1 MTNNL
6 YFKITILGD
15 DNVGKSSV
23 LSMLS
28 GEKFDKE
35 TSLMTLSIDYI
46 LDNINIDNKKI
57 QVKVFDTPGIERLR
71 ATSLSTVKFSEGI
84 ILLFSVD
91 NTYSFNSLN
100 SWLEEIIKIANSDPV
115 IYIVGNKIDIEN
127 RKVLKE
133 EGMKYAEEK
142 GLKYY
147 EVSAMNEY
155 NIKKTF
161 LELYEDIYN
170 KNKNNLKYN
179 EYLKLKKNYMKVLMK
194 FIDK

>member
-15 DNVGKSSV
+15 DNVGKTSI
-23 LSMLS
+23 LSILS

-161 LELYEDIYN
+161 LEL
-170 KNKNNLKYN
+170 
-179 EYLKLKKNYMKVLMK
+179 
-194 FIDK
+194 

>member
-6 YFKITILGD
+6 YFKVTILGD
-15 DNVGKSSV
+15 DNVGKTSI
-23 LSMLS
+23 LSILS

>member
-6 YFKITILGD
+6 YFKVTILGD
-15 DNVGKSSV
+15 DSVGKTSI
-23 LSMLS
+23 LSILS